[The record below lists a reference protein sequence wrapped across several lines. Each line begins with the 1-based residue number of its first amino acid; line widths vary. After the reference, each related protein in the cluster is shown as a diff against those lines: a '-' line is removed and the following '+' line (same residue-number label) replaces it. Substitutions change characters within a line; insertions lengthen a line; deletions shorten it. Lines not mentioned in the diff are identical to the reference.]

1 MRSSLHKPLWTPAI
15 AKQTSTASYVPGSL
29 EQGCTFLLAD
39 IGESVPQI
47 MVESFF
53 DNILPPLFEG
63 LDVDEVITALE
74 GQGRITQLKRWNGFA
89 VDPADSTEK
98 KKTRVITNA
107 IAEVAANLTG
117 ADSVLE
123 LQNNPNIV
131 PDLCSRTSRSR
142 PDGYLVLRDR
152 DNGIHWAD
160 IGLSCEY
167 KKSAEK
173 DAEHDNV
180 RKVIWNR

>member
-1 MRSSLHKPLWTPAI
+1 MGEPPATPCRGKSNILTANNETPAI

-98 KKTRVITNA
+98 KRR
-107 IAEVAANLTG
+107 E
-117 ADSVLE
+117 
-123 LQNNPNIV
+123 
-131 PDLCSRTSRSR
+131 
-142 PDGYLVLRDR
+142 
-152 DNGIHWAD
+152 
-160 IGLSCEY
+160 
-167 KKSAEK
+167 
-173 DAEHDNV
+173 
-180 RKVIWNR
+180 

>member
-98 KKTRVITNA
+98 KRR
-107 IAEVAANLTG
+107 
-117 ADSVLE
+117 DVLE